1 MDIVHLMNQSLLVTQ
16 SCLTL
21 CDPMDCSLPGSS
33 LHGIPQIRILEWV
46 AIPFSRGSSQSRDWT
61 RVFLHCRPILYHLSY
76 QGSPKKSRRGEK
88 ELKSCFAKPCRKQ
101 RFQAMATNS
110 SCHHKKTA
118 LTPGLLIKVYNVVC
132 KLLFAK
138 VQTWTRH
145 TPSI

>member
-1 MDIVHLMNQSLLVTQ
+1 MDIFHLMNQSLLVTQ

-33 LHGIPQIRILEWV
+33 LHGILQIRILEWL
-46 AIPFSRGSSQSRDWT
+46 AIPFFRGSSQSRDWT

-76 QGSPKKSRRGEK
+76 QGSPNKSRRGEK
-88 ELKSCFAKPCRKQ
+88 KLNNYFAKPFRKQ
-101 RFQAMATNS
+101 WFQAMVINS
-110 SCHHKKTA
+110 SCHHKKIE
-118 LTPGLLIKVYNVVC
+118 LTPWLLMKVYNVIC

-138 VQTWTRH
+138 MQTWTRQ